1 MTIRTIPTAIGVR
14 RFGMTKTFPR
24 IGNFL
29 RSRRGEARHGYGDF
43 QIYEEMGKG
52 KFPKQIPLGP
62 NRVAWLEDE
71 ILEWQK
77 ARIAERNDPAV
88 TAAKAKRTARRFR
101 AGVTD

>member
-1 MTIRTIPTAIGVR
+1 
-14 RFGMTKTFPR
+14 MTKTFPR

-29 RSRRGEARHGYGDF
+29 RIDAVKRVTAMATSS
-43 QIYEEMGKG
+43 IYEEMGKG
-52 KFPKQIPLGP
+52 KFPKQIP

>member
-1 MTIRTIPTAIGVR
+1 
-14 RFGMTKTFPR
+14 MTKTF
-24 IGNFL
+24 L
-29 RSRRGEARHGYGDF
+29 RLPEVERVTGLPVSS
-43 QIYEEMGKG
+43 IYEEMGRG

-101 AGVTD
+101 AGVAD